1 MTNHV
6 ADRWG
11 KEEHPSLA
19 YMYVVPGWF
28 IRSIGFT
35 KYGGLKSHSDGLGIH
50 IFIGRPKNGTERMEW
65 SVPLLNP
72 TVRSDQ

>member
-35 KYGGLKSHSDGLGIH
+35 KYGGLKSHSDGLGNPHIH
-50 IFIGRPKNGTERMEW
+50 RPTEERNRENGM
-65 SVPLLNP
+65 
-72 TVRSDQ
+72 VRSIIKPDS